1 MIKPRKPMTQVTKD
15 KIRDKVNAYYARTD
29 RSVYSGSN
37 ANAWKD
43 KVGYGGVHWW
53 LNNKHKKKGVCENKE
68 CEVPVGCK
76 TQWALKPNKKY
87 EKVRDNFLEL
97 CVSCHRKMD
106 NKINGFIPWNKKEL
120 KAKEVSDDS

>member
-1 MIKPRKPMTQVTKD
+1 MIVRRKPLSDETKD
-15 KIRDKVNAYYARTD
+15 KIRKRVNAYYKRTD

-43 KVGYGGVHWW
+43 AVGYGGLHWW
-53 LNNKHKKKGVCENKE
+53 LSNTYKKKGICQNNE
-68 CEVPVGCK
+68 CKIPIGCK
-76 TQWALKPNKKY
+76 TQWSLKPGKKY
-87 EKVRDNFLEL
+87 EKIRSNFTEL

-120 KAKEVSDDS
+120 KP